1 MKIAIVGGG
10 IGGLTAALAL
20 SQNPYDITV
29 FERSAGIREI
39 GAGVQISP
47 NAGRLLHSL
56 GLGAAYSE
64 ISVNPHRVVLRRWED
79 DSIIRATDL
88 DESFISQHQVP
99 LANVARNELVEI
111 IGNAV
116 AARANVTLKFS
127 THVVAVEPGESSSVV
142 LFSDG
147 SSQTFD
153 IVIGADGIHSV
164 VRPCVGGVDKPRFSG
179 SAAYRALVPR
189 SVVEDLPIDVT
200 NRMGPDRHVVSYFIG
215 RNRSHLNLVC
225 ISPEDSWESESW
237 TEQGTMEDLY
247 SRFEGWSFDFLSLL
261 GRVEEPVFRWALYD
275 REPLEQWG
283 IGTTTL
289 LGDACHPMLPFMAQ
303 GSCQAIEDAV
313 VLARCLSDVS
323 TSDAVSALRRYEDAR
338 QGRTAQVQT
347 SSLMNRDLFHM
358 VDGQEQQDRDLIFS
372 ISPPGMSILDWVYE
386 YDALTISI

>member
-20 SQNPYDITV
+20 SESTHDITV

-64 ISVNPHRVVLRRWED
+64 ISVHPHRVVLRRWED

-88 DESFISQHQVP
+88 DESFITQHHVP

-111 IGNAV
+111 LGDAV
-116 AARANVTLKFS
+116 AARSNIALKFS
-127 THVVAVEPGESSSVV
+127 AHVVAVEPGDSASVV
-142 LFSDG
+142 QFSDG
-147 SSQTFD
+147 SSQSFE

-164 VRPCVGGVDKPRFSG
+164 VRPCVGSVDKPRFSG

-189 SVVEDLPIDVT
+189 RAVEDLPIDVT

-225 ISPEDSWESESW
+225 ISPEDSWETESW
-237 TEQGTMEDLY
+237 TEQGTKEDLY
-247 SRFEGWSFDFLSLL
+247 SRFEGWSPDFLSLL
-261 GRVEEPVFRWALYD
+261 GRVEEPIFRWALYD
-275 REPLEQWG
+275 RVPLEKWG
-283 IGTTTL
+283 MGTTTL

-303 GSCQAIEDAV
+303 GSCQAIEDAI
-313 VLARCLSDVS
+313 VLARCLKEAN
-323 TSDAVSALRRYEDAR
+323 TSDAAIALRRYEDAR

-358 VDGQEQQDRDLIFS
+358 VDGQEQKDRDLIFS

-386 YDALTISI
+386 YDALTVSV

>member
-1 MKIAIVGGG
+1 MKIAIIGGG

-20 SQNPYDITV
+20 SQNSHDITV

-64 ISVNPHRVVLRRWED
+64 ISVVPHRVVLRRWED

-88 DESFISQHQVP
+88 DESFLSQHQVP
-99 LANVARNELVEI
+99 LANIARNELVEI
-111 IGNAV
+111 LGDAV
-116 AARANVTLKFS
+116 ATRINVTLKFL
-127 THVVAVEPGESSSVV
+127 THVVSVEPGDASSEVI
-142 LFSDG
+142 FADG
-147 SSQTFD
+147 SSQSFD

-164 VRPCVGGVDKPRFSG
+164 VRPCVGGIDKPRFSG

-189 SVVEDLPIDVT
+189 SAVEDLPIEVT

-225 ISPEDSWESESW
+225 ISPEDSWETESW
-237 TEQGTMEDLY
+237 TEQGTKEDLY
-247 SRFEGWSFDFLSLL
+247 SRFEGWSPEFLSLL

-313 VLARCLSDVS
+313 VLARCLSEAN
-323 TSDAVSALRRYEDAR
+323 TSDATSALRRYEDAR

-358 VDGQEQQDRDLIFS
+358 VDGQEQKDRDLILS

-386 YDALTISI
+386 YDALTVAV

>member
-1 MKIAIVGGG
+1 MKIAIIGGG

-20 SQNPYDITV
+20 SQNAHDITV

-64 ISVNPHRVVLRRWED
+64 ISVNPQRVVLRRWED

-88 DESFISQHQVP
+88 DESFLSQHQVP

-111 IGNAV
+111 LGIAV

-127 THVVAVEPGESSSVV
+127 THVVKVEPGDASSEVI
-142 LFSDG
+142 FADG
-147 SSQTFD
+147 SSQSFD
-153 IVIGADGIHSV
+153 IVVGADGIHSV
-164 VRPCVGGVDKPRFSG
+164 VRPCVGGIDKPRFSG

-189 SVVEDLPIDVT
+189 SAVEDLPIDVT

-225 ISPEDSWESESW
+225 ISPEDSWETESW
-237 TEQGTMEDLY
+237 TEQGTMEDLL
-247 SRFEGWSFDFLSLL
+247 SRFEGWSPEFLSLL
-261 GRVEEPVFRWALYD
+261 GRVEEPIFRWALYD

-313 VLARCLSDVS
+313 VLARCLSDAS
-323 TSDAVSALRRYEDAR
+323 TNDAVSALRRYEDAR

-358 VDGQEQQDRDLIFS
+358 VDGQEQKDRDMILS

-386 YDALTISI
+386 YDALTVAI

>member
-20 SQNPYDITV
+20 SQSSHEITV

-47 NAGRLLHSL
+47 NASRLLHSL
-56 GLGAAYSE
+56 GLGQAYSK
-64 ISVNPHRVVLRRWED
+64 IAVYPQRVVFRRWED
-79 DSIIRATDL
+79 DSVLRSTEL
-88 DESFISQHQVP
+88 DESFVSQHQVP

-111 IGNAV
+111 LGDAV
-116 AARANVTLKFS
+116 AQTKNVTMKFS
-127 THVVAVEPGESSSVV
+127 AHVVGVDPGDASSVV
-142 LFSDG
+142 RFSDG
-147 SSQTFD
+147 MAQSFD
-153 IVIGADGIHSV
+153 IVVGADGIHSV
-164 VRPCVGGVDKPRFSG
+164 VRPCVGGLDKPRFSG

-189 SVVEDLPIDVT
+189 SAVEDLPIDVT

-237 TEQGTMEDLY
+237 TEQGTKEDLY
-247 SRFEGWSFDFLSLL
+247 SRFEGWSSDFLSLL
-261 GRVEEPVFRWALYD
+261 DRVEEPVFRWALYD

-313 VLARCLSDVS
+313 VLARCLSEASV
-323 TSDAVSALRRYEDAR
+323 SDAASALRRYEDVR

-347 SSLMNRDLFHM
+347 SSVMNRDLFHM
-358 VDGQEQQDRDLIFS
+358 VDGQEQRDRDMFFS

-386 YDALTISI
+386 YDALSVAI

>member
-1 MKIAIVGGG
+1 MKIAIIGGG

-20 SQNPYDITV
+20 SQNAHDITV

-88 DESFISQHQVP
+88 DESFLTQHQVP

-111 IGNAV
+111 LGNAV
-116 AARANVTLKFS
+116 AARVNVTLKFS
-127 THVVAVEPGESSSVV
+127 THVVKVEPGDASSEVI
-142 LFSDG
+142 FADG
-147 SSQTFD
+147 SSQSFD

-164 VRPCVGGVDKPRFSG
+164 VRPCVGGIDKPRFSG

-189 SVVEDLPIDVT
+189 SAVGDLPIDVT

-225 ISPEDSWESESW
+225 ISPEDSWETESW
-237 TEQGTMEDLY
+237 TEQGTMEDLL
-247 SRFEGWSFDFLSLL
+247 SRFEGWSPEFLSLL
-261 GRVEEPVFRWALYD
+261 GRVEEPIFRWALYD

-313 VLARCLSDVS
+313 VLARCLSDTNTKDV
-323 TSDAVSALRRYEDAR
+323 ASALRRYEDAR

-358 VDGQEQQDRDLIFS
+358 VDGQEQKDRDMILS
-372 ISPPGMSILDWVYE
+372 MSPPGMSILDWVYE
-386 YDALTISI
+386 YDALTVAV

>member
-1 MKIAIVGGG
+1 MKIAIIGGG
-10 IGGLTAALAL
+10 IGGLTAGLAL
-20 SQNPYDITV
+20 SQNAHDITV

-56 GLGAAYSE
+56 GLGEAYSE
-64 ISVNPHRVVLRRWED
+64 VSVNPQRVVLRRWED

-88 DESFISQHQVP
+88 DESFLSQHQVP

-111 IGNAV
+111 LGNAV

-127 THVVAVEPGESSSVV
+127 THVVKVEPGDSSSEVI
-142 LFSDG
+142 FADG
-147 SSQTFD
+147 SSQSFD

-164 VRPCVGGVDKPRFSG
+164 VRPCVGGIDKPRFSG

-189 SVVEDLPIDVT
+189 SAVEDLPIDVT

-225 ISPEDSWESESW
+225 ISPEDSWETESW
-237 TEQGTMEDLY
+237 TEQGTIEDLY
-247 SRFEGWSFDFLSLL
+247 SRFEGWSPEFLALL
-261 GRVEEPVFRWALYD
+261 GRVEQPIFRWALYD

-313 VLARCLSDVS
+313 VLARCLSDVN

-347 SSLMNRDLFHM
+347 SSVMNRDLFHM
-358 VDGQEQQDRDLIFS
+358 VDGQEQKDRDMIFS

-386 YDALTISI
+386 YDALTVAV

>member
-10 IGGLTAALAL
+10 IGGLTTALAL
-20 SQNPYDITV
+20 SQNSHDITV

-116 AARANVTLKFS
+116 AARTNVTLKFS

-147 SSQTFD
+147 SSQSFD

-189 SVVEDLPIDVT
+189 SAVEDLPIDVT

-247 SRFEGWSFDFLSLL
+247 SRFEGWSPDFLSLL

-313 VLARCLSDVS
+313 VLARCLSDVG
-323 TSDAVSALRRYEDAR
+323 TSDAVSALRRYEDVR

-358 VDGQEQQDRDLIFS
+358 VDGQEQKDRDLIFS

-386 YDALTISI
+386 YDALAVAI

>member
-20 SQNPYDITV
+20 SQNAHDITV

-47 NAGRLLHSL
+47 NASRLLHSL

-88 DESFISQHQVP
+88 DESFLSQHQVP

-111 IGNAV
+111 LGSAV
-116 AARANVTLKFS
+116 AARANVTMKFS
-127 THVVAVEPGESSSVV
+127 THVVSVEPGDTSSEVIFV
-142 LFSDG
+142 DG
-147 SSQTFD
+147 SSQSFD

-189 SVVEDLPIDVT
+189 SAVEDLPIDVT

-225 ISPEDSWESESW
+225 ISPEDSWETESW
-237 TEQGTMEDLY
+237 TEQGTKDDLY
-247 SRFEGWSFDFLSLL
+247 SRFEGWSPEFLSLL
-261 GRVEEPVFRWALYD
+261 GRVEEPIFRWALYD

-303 GSCQAIEDAV
+303 GSCQAIEDAI
-313 VLARCLSDVS
+313 VLARCLSDANTKDV
-323 TSDAVSALRRYEDAR
+323 ASALRRYEDAR

-347 SSLMNRDLFHM
+347 SSVMNRDLFHL
-358 VDGQEQQDRDLIFS
+358 VDGQEQKDRDMILS

-386 YDALTISI
+386 YDALTVAV

>member
-10 IGGLTAALAL
+10 IGGLTTALAL
-20 SQNPYDITV
+20 SQNSHDITV

-111 IGNAV
+111 LGNAV
-116 AARANVTLKFS
+116 AARVNVTLKFS
-127 THVVAVEPGESSSVV
+127 THVVKVEPSDSSSEVI
-142 LFSDG
+142 LADG
-147 SSQTFD
+147 SSQSFD

-189 SVVEDLPIDVT
+189 SAVEDLPIDVT

-225 ISPEDSWESESW
+225 ISPEDSWETESW

-247 SRFEGWSFDFLSLL
+247 SRFEGWSPGFLSLL
-261 GRVEEPVFRWALYD
+261 GRVEEPIFRWALYD

-323 TSDAVSALRRYEDAR
+323 TSDAASALRRYEDVR
-338 QGRTAQVQT
+338 QDRTAQVQT

-358 VDGQEQQDRDLIFS
+358 VDGQEQRDRDMIFS
-372 ISPPGMSILDWVYE
+372 ITPPGMSILDWVYE
-386 YDALTISI
+386 YDALTVSV

>member
-20 SQNPYDITV
+20 SQNSHDITV

-39 GAGVQISP
+39 GAGVLISP

-64 ISVNPHRVVLRRWED
+64 ISVIPHRVVLRRWED
-79 DSIIRATDL
+79 DSIIRATDI
-88 DESFISQHQVP
+88 DESFLSQHQVP
-99 LANVARNELVEI
+99 LANIARNELVEI
-111 IGNAV
+111 LGDGV
-116 AARANVTLKFS
+116 SDRANVELKFS
-127 THVVAVEPGESSSVV
+127 THVVEVEPGELSSVV

-147 SSQTFD
+147 ASQSFD
-153 IVIGADGIHSV
+153 IVIGADGIHSI
-164 VRPCVGGVDKPRFSG
+164 VRPCVGGIDKPRFSR

-189 SVVEDLPIDVT
+189 SAVEDLPIEVT

-225 ISPEDSWESESW
+225 ISPEDSWKSESW

-247 SRFEGWSFDFLSLL
+247 SRFEGWSPEFLSLL

-283 IGTTTL
+283 LGTTTL

-323 TSDAVSALRRYEDAR
+323 TSDASNALRRYEDVR
-338 QGRTAQVQT
+338 QSRTAQVQT
-347 SSLMNRDLFHM
+347 SSFMNRDLFHM
-358 VDGQEQQDRDLIFS
+358 VDGQEQKDRDMFFS
-372 ISPPGMSILDWVYE
+372 ISTPGMSVLDWVYE
-386 YDALTISI
+386 YDALTVAV

>member
-1 MKIAIVGGG
+1 MKIAIIGGG

-20 SQNPYDITV
+20 SQNSRDITV

-88 DESFISQHQVP
+88 DESFLSQHQVP

-111 IGNAV
+111 LGNAV
-116 AARANVTLKFS
+116 AAATNVTLKFS
-127 THVVAVEPGESSSVV
+127 THVVSVEPGDSSSEVIFV
-142 LFSDG
+142 DG
-147 SSQTFD
+147 SSQSFD

-164 VRPCVGGVDKPRFSG
+164 VRPCVGGIDKPRFSG

-189 SVVEDLPIDVT
+189 SAVEDLPIDVT

-225 ISPEDSWESESW
+225 ISPEDSWETESW

-247 SRFEGWSFDFLSLL
+247 SRFEGWSPDFLSLL
-261 GRVEEPVFRWALYD
+261 GRVEEPIFRWALYD
-275 REPLEQWG
+275 REPLEQRG

-303 GSCQAIEDAV
+303 GSCQAIEDAI
-313 VLARCLSDVS
+313 VLARCLSDAN
-323 TSDAVSALRRYEDAR
+323 TSDAASALRRYEDAR

-358 VDGQEQQDRDLIFS
+358 VDGQEQKDRDMIFS

-386 YDALTISI
+386 YDALTVSV

>member
-20 SQNPYDITV
+20 SQSSHEITV

-47 NAGRLLHSL
+47 NASRLLHSL
-56 GLGAAYSE
+56 GLGQAYSE
-64 ISVNPHRVVLRRWED
+64 IAVYPQRVVFRRWED
-79 DSIIRATDL
+79 DSVLRATEL
-88 DESFISQHQVP
+88 DESFVSQHQVP

-111 IGNAV
+111 LGDAV
-116 AARANVTLKFS
+116 AQTKNVTMKFS
-127 THVVAVEPGESSSVV
+127 SHVVGVEPGDATSIVR
-142 LFSDG
+142 FSDG
-147 SSQTFD
+147 TAQSFD
-153 IVIGADGIHSV
+153 IVVGADGIHSV
-164 VRPCVGGVDKPRFSG
+164 VRPCVGGRDKPRFSG

-189 SVVEDLPIDVT
+189 SAVEDVPIDVT
-200 NRMGPDRHVVSYFIG
+200 NRLGPDRHVVSYFIG

-237 TEQGTMEDLY
+237 TEQGTVDDLY
-247 SRFEGWSFDFLSLL
+247 VRFEGWSPQLLSLL
-261 GRVEEPVFRWALYD
+261 SRVEEPVFRWALYD

-283 IGTTTL
+283 LGTTTL

-313 VLARCLSDVS
+313 VLARCLSDVG
-323 TSDAVSALRRYEDAR
+323 TSGVSDALRRYENVR

-347 SSLMNRDLFHM
+347 SSVLNRDLFHM
-358 VDGQEQQDRDLIFS
+358 VDGQEQRDRDMIFS

-386 YDALTISI
+386 YDALTVAL

>member
-1 MKIAIVGGG
+1 MKIAIIGGG

-20 SQNPYDITV
+20 SQNAHDITV

-64 ISVNPHRVVLRRWED
+64 ISVNPQRVVLRRWED

-88 DESFISQHQVP
+88 DESFLSQHQVP

-111 IGNAV
+111 LGIAV

-127 THVVAVEPGESSSVV
+127 THVVKVEPGDASSEVI
-142 LFSDG
+142 FADG
-147 SSQTFD
+147 SSQSFD
-153 IVIGADGIHSV
+153 IVVGADGIHSV
-164 VRPCVGGVDKPRFSG
+164 VRPCVGGIDKPRFSG

-189 SVVEDLPIDVT
+189 SAVEDLPIDVT

-225 ISPEDSWESESW
+225 ISPEDSWETESW
-237 TEQGTMEDLY
+237 TEQGTMEDLL
-247 SRFEGWSFDFLSLL
+247 SRFEGWSPEFLSLL
-261 GRVEEPVFRWALYD
+261 GRVEEPIFRWALYD

-313 VLARCLSDVS
+313 VLARCLSDAS
-323 TSDAVSALRRYEDAR
+323 TNDAVSALRRYEDAR

-347 SSLMNRDLFHM
+347 SSLSNRDLFHM
-358 VDGQEQQDRDLIFS
+358 VDGQEQKDRDMIFS

-386 YDALTISI
+386 YDALTVTI

>member
-20 SQNPYDITV
+20 SESTHDITV

-56 GLGAAYSE
+56 GLGAPYSE
-64 ISVNPHRVVLRRWED
+64 ISVHPHRVVLRRWED

-88 DESFISQHQVP
+88 DESFITQHHVP

-111 IGNAV
+111 LGDAV
-116 AARANVTLKFS
+116 AARSNVAMKFS
-127 THVVAVEPGESSSVV
+127 AHVVAVEPGDSASVV
-142 LFSDG
+142 QFSDG
-147 SSQTFD
+147 LSQSFD

-189 SVVEDLPIDVT
+189 SAVEDLPIDVT

-225 ISPEDSWESESW
+225 ISPEDSWETESW
-237 TEQGTMEDLY
+237 TEQGTKEDLY
-247 SRFEGWSFDFLSLL
+247 SRFEGWSPDFLSLL
-261 GRVEEPVFRWALYD
+261 GRVEEPIFRWALYD
-275 REPLEQWG
+275 REPLEKWG
-283 IGTTTL
+283 MGTTTL

-303 GSCQAIEDAV
+303 GSCQAIEDAI
-313 VLARCLSDVS
+313 VLARCL
-323 TSDAVSALRRYEDAR
+323 TDANTGDAAIALRRYEDAR

-358 VDGQEQQDRDLIFS
+358 LDGQEQKDRDLIFS

-386 YDALTISI
+386 YDALTVSV

>member
-20 SQNPYDITV
+20 SQNAHDITV

-64 ISVNPHRVVLRRWED
+64 ISVNPQRVVLRRWED

-88 DESFISQHQVP
+88 DESFLSQHQVP

-111 IGNAV
+111 LGSAV

-127 THVVAVEPGESSSVV
+127 THVVKVEPGDASSEVI
-142 LFSDG
+142 FADG
-147 SSQTFD
+147 SSQSFD

-164 VRPCVGGVDKPRFSG
+164 VRPCVGGIDKPRFSG

-189 SVVEDLPIDVT
+189 SAVEDLPIDVT

-225 ISPEDSWESESW
+225 ISPEDSWETESW
-237 TEQGTMEDLY
+237 TEQGTMEDLL
-247 SRFEGWSFDFLSLL
+247 SRFEGWSAEFLSLL
-261 GRVEEPVFRWALYD
+261 GRVEEPIFRWALYD

-313 VLARCLSDVS
+313 VLARCLSDAS
-323 TSDAVSALRRYEDAR
+323 TNDAVSALRRYEDAR

-358 VDGQEQQDRDLIFS
+358 VDGQEQKDRDMILS

-386 YDALTISI
+386 YDALTVAI

>member
-1 MKIAIVGGG
+1 MKIAIIGGG
-10 IGGLTAALAL
+10 IGGLTGALAL
-20 SQNPYDITV
+20 SQNAHDITV

-64 ISVNPHRVVLRRWED
+64 ISVNPQRVVLRRWED

-88 DESFISQHQVP
+88 DESFLSQHQVP

-111 IGNAV
+111 LGIAV

-127 THVVAVEPGESSSVV
+127 THVVKVEPGDASSEVI
-142 LFSDG
+142 FADG
-147 SSQTFD
+147 SSQSFD
-153 IVIGADGIHSV
+153 IVVGADGIHSV
-164 VRPCVGGVDKPRFSG
+164 VRPCVGGIDKPRFSG

-189 SVVEDLPIDVT
+189 SAVEDLPIDVT

-225 ISPEDSWESESW
+225 ISPEDSWETESW
-237 TEQGTMEDLY
+237 TEQGTMEDLL
-247 SRFEGWSFDFLSLL
+247 SRFEGWSPEFLSLL
-261 GRVEEPVFRWALYD
+261 GRVEEPIFRWALYD

-313 VLARCLSDVS
+313 VLARCLSETNTKDV
-323 TSDAVSALRRYEDAR
+323 ASALRRYEDAR

-347 SSLMNRDLFHM
+347 SSLSNRDLFHM
-358 VDGQEQQDRDLIFS
+358 VDGQEQKDRDMIFS

-386 YDALTISI
+386 YDALTVTI

>member
-10 IGGLTAALAL
+10 IGGLTTALAL
-20 SQNPYDITV
+20 SQNAHDITV

-88 DESFISQHQVP
+88 DESFLSQHQVP

-111 IGNAV
+111 LGSPV

-127 THVVAVEPGESSSVV
+127 THVVSVEPGDSSSEVI
-142 LFSDG
+142 FADG
-147 SSQTFD
+147 SSQSFD

-164 VRPCVGGVDKPRFSG
+164 VRPCVGGIDKPRFSG

-189 SVVEDLPIDVT
+189 SAVEDLPIDVT

-225 ISPEDSWESESW
+225 ISPEDSWETESW

-247 SRFEGWSFDFLSLL
+247 SRFEGWSSDFLSLL
-261 GRVEEPVFRWALYD
+261 GRIEEPIFRWALYD

-303 GSCQAIEDAV
+303 GSCQAIEDAI
-313 VLARCLSDVS
+313 VLARCLSDAN
-323 TSDAVSALRRYEDAR
+323 TSDAASALRRYETAR

-347 SSLMNRDLFHM
+347 SSVMNRDLFHM
-358 VDGQEQQDRDLIFS
+358 VDGKEQKDRDLIFS

-386 YDALTISI
+386 YDALTVSV

>member
-20 SQNPYDITV
+20 SQNSHDITV

-39 GAGVQISP
+39 GAGVLISP

-56 GLGAAYSE
+56 GLGVAYSE
-64 ISVNPHRVVLRRWED
+64 ISVIPHRVVLRRWED
-79 DSIIRATDL
+79 DSIIRATDI
-88 DESFISQHQVP
+88 DESFLSQHQVP
-99 LANVARNELVEI
+99 LANIARNELVEI
-111 IGNAV
+111 LGDGV
-116 AARANVTLKFS
+116 SDRANVELKFS
-127 THVVAVEPGESSSVV
+127 THVVAVEPGELSSVV

-147 SSQTFD
+147 ASQSFD
-153 IVIGADGIHSV
+153 IVIGADGIHSI
-164 VRPCVGGVDKPRFSG
+164 VRPCVGGIDKPRFSG

-189 SVVEDLPIDVT
+189 SAVEDLPIEVT

-225 ISPEDSWESESW
+225 ISPEDSWKSESW

-247 SRFEGWSFDFLSLL
+247 SRFEGWSPEFLSLL

-283 IGTTTL
+283 LGTTTL

-323 TSDAVSALRRYEDAR
+323 TSDASNALRRYEDVR

-347 SSLMNRDLFHM
+347 SSFMNRDLFHM
-358 VDGQEQQDRDLIFS
+358 VDGQEQKDRDMFFS
-372 ISPPGMSILDWVYE
+372 ISPPGMSVLDWVYE
-386 YDALTISI
+386 YDALTVAV

>member
-20 SQNPYDITV
+20 SESTHDITV

-64 ISVNPHRVVLRRWED
+64 ISVHPHRVVLRRWED

-88 DESFISQHQVP
+88 DESFITQHHVP

-111 IGNAV
+111 LGDAV
-116 AARANVTLKFS
+116 AARSNIALKFS
-127 THVVAVEPGESSSVV
+127 AHVVAVEPGDSASVV
-142 LFSDG
+142 QFSDG
-147 SSQTFD
+147 LSQSFD

-189 SVVEDLPIDVT
+189 SAVEDLPIDVT

-225 ISPEDSWESESW
+225 ISPENSWETESW
-237 TEQGTMEDLY
+237 TEQGTKEDLY
-247 SRFEGWSFDFLSLL
+247 SRFEGWSPDFLSLL
-261 GRVEEPVFRWALYD
+261 GRVEEPIFRWALYD
-275 REPLEQWG
+275 REPLEKWG
-283 IGTTTL
+283 MGTTTL

-303 GSCQAIEDAV
+303 GSCQAIEDAI
-313 VLARCLSDVS
+313 VLARCLKEAN
-323 TSDAVSALRRYEDAR
+323 TSDAAIALRRYEDAR

-358 VDGQEQQDRDLIFS
+358 VDGQEQKDRDLIFS

-386 YDALTISI
+386 YDALTVSV

>member
-1 MKIAIVGGG
+1 MKIAIIGGG

-20 SQNPYDITV
+20 SQNPHDITV

-56 GLGAAYSE
+56 GLGAAYSA

-88 DESFISQHQVP
+88 DESFLSQHQVP

-116 AARANVTLKFS
+116 AARTNVTLKFS

-147 SSQTFD
+147 SSQSFD

-164 VRPCVGGVDKPRFSG
+164 VRPCVGGIDKPRFSG

-189 SVVEDLPIDVT
+189 SAVEDLPIDVT

-247 SRFEGWSFDFLSLL
+247 SRFEDWSPDFLSLL
-261 GRVEEPVFRWALYD
+261 GRVQEPVFRWALYD

-347 SSLMNRDLFHM
+347 SAVMNKDLFHM
-358 VDGQEQQDRDLIFS
+358 IDGQEQRDRDLILS

-386 YDALTISI
+386 YDALTVTV

>member
-20 SQNPYDITV
+20 SESTHAITV

-56 GLGAAYSE
+56 GLGAPYSE
-64 ISVNPHRVVLRRWED
+64 ISVHPHRVVLRRWED

-88 DESFISQHQVP
+88 DESFITQHRVP

-111 IGNAV
+111 LGDAV
-116 AARANVTLKFS
+116 AARSNVVLKFS
-127 THVVAVEPGESSSVV
+127 AHVVAVEPGDSASVV
-142 LFSDG
+142 QFADG
-147 SSQTFD
+147 SSQSFD

-189 SVVEDLPIDVT
+189 SAVEDLPIDVT

-225 ISPEDSWESESW
+225 ISPEDSWETESW
-237 TEQGTMEDLY
+237 TEQGTKEDLY
-247 SRFEGWSFDFLSLL
+247 SRFEGWSPDFLSLL
-261 GRVEEPVFRWALYD
+261 DRVEEPIFRWALYD
-275 REPLEQWG
+275 REPLEKWG
-283 IGTTTL
+283 MGTTTL

-303 GSCQAIEDAV
+303 GSCQAIEDAI
-313 VLARCLSDVS
+313 VLARCLKEAN
-323 TSDAVSALRRYEDAR
+323 TSDAAIALRRYEDAR

-358 VDGQEQQDRDLIFS
+358 VDGQEQKDRDQVFS

-386 YDALTISI
+386 YDALAISI

>member
-189 SVVEDLPIDVT
+189 SAVEDLPIDVT

-313 VLARCLSDVS
+313 VLARCLSDVG

-347 SSLMNRDLFHM
+347 SSFMNRDLFHM

-372 ISPPGMSILDWVYE
+372 ISPPGMSILGWVYE
-386 YDALTISI
+386 YDALTVAI

>member
-1 MKIAIVGGG
+1 MKIAIIGGG

-20 SQNPYDITV
+20 SQNAHDITV

-56 GLGAAYSE
+56 GLGATYSE

-88 DESFISQHQVP
+88 DESFLSQHQVP

-111 IGNAV
+111 LGIAV

-127 THVVAVEPGESSSVV
+127 THVVKVEPGDASSEVI
-142 LFSDG
+142 FADG
-147 SSQTFD
+147 SSRSFD
-153 IVIGADGIHSV
+153 IVVGADGIHSV
-164 VRPCVGGVDKPRFSG
+164 VRPCVGGIDKPRFSG

-189 SVVEDLPIDVT
+189 SAVEDLPIDVT

-225 ISPEDSWESESW
+225 ISPEDSWETESW
-237 TEQGTMEDLY
+237 TEQGTMEDLL
-247 SRFEGWSFDFLSLL
+247 SRFEGWSPEFLSLL
-261 GRVEEPVFRWALYD
+261 GRVEEPIFRWALYD

-313 VLARCLSDVS
+313 VLARCLSDAS
-323 TSDAVSALRRYEDAR
+323 TNDAVSALRRYEDAR
-338 QGRTAQVQT
+338 QGRTAQVQI

-358 VDGQEQQDRDLIFS
+358 VDGQEQKDRDMILS

-386 YDALTISI
+386 YDALTVAI

>member
-20 SQNPYDITV
+20 SESTHDITV

-56 GLGAAYSE
+56 GLGAPYSE
-64 ISVNPHRVVLRRWED
+64 ISVHPHRVVLRRWED

-88 DESFISQHQVP
+88 DESFITQHHVP

-111 IGNAV
+111 LGDAV
-116 AARANVTLKFS
+116 AACSNIAMKFS
-127 THVVAVEPGESSSVV
+127 AHVVAVEPGDSASVV
-142 LFSDG
+142 QFSDG
-147 SSQTFD
+147 SSQSFD

-164 VRPCVGGVDKPRFSG
+164 VRPCVGSVDKPRFSG

-189 SVVEDLPIDVT
+189 SAVEDLPIDVT

-225 ISPEDSWESESW
+225 ISPEDSWETESW
-237 TEQGTMEDLY
+237 TEQGTKEDLY
-247 SRFEGWSFDFLSLL
+247 SRFEGWSPDFLSLL
-261 GRVEEPVFRWALYD
+261 GRVEEPIFRWALYD
-275 REPLEQWG
+275 REPLEKWG
-283 IGTTTL
+283 MGTTTL

-303 GSCQAIEDAV
+303 GSCQAIEDAI
-313 VLARCLSDVS
+313 VLARCLTDAN
-323 TSDAVSALRRYEDAR
+323 TSDAAIALRRYEDAR

-358 VDGQEQQDRDLIFS
+358 VDGQEQKDRDLIFS

-386 YDALTISI
+386 YDALTVSV

>member
-99 LANVARNELVEI
+99 LANVARNELVDI

-189 SVVEDLPIDVT
+189 SAVEDLPIDVT

-237 TEQGTMEDLY
+237 TEQGTIEDLY
-247 SRFEGWSFDFLSLL
+247 SRFEGWSSDFLSLL

-323 TSDAVSALRRYEDAR
+323 TSDAASALRRYEDAR

>member
-1 MKIAIVGGG
+1 MKIAIIGGG
-10 IGGLTAALAL
+10 IGGLIAALSL
-20 SQNPYDITV
+20 SQNAHDITV

-56 GLGAAYSE
+56 GLGTAYSE

-79 DSIIRATDL
+79 DSIIRANDL
-88 DESFISQHQVP
+88 DESFLSQHQVP

-111 IGNAV
+111 LGTAV
-116 AARANVTLKFS
+116 AARTNVTLKFS
-127 THVVAVEPGESSSVV
+127 THVVKVEPGDASSEVI
-142 LFSDG
+142 FADD
-147 SSQTFD
+147 SSQLFD

-164 VRPCVGGVDKPRFSG
+164 VRPCVGGIDKPRFSG

-189 SVVEDLPIDVT
+189 SAVEDLPIDVT

-225 ISPEDSWESESW
+225 ISPEDSWETESW

-247 SRFEGWSFDFLSLL
+247 SRFEGWSPDFLSLL
-261 GRVEEPVFRWALYD
+261 GRVEEPIFRWALYD

-313 VLARCLSDVS
+313 VLARCLSDAN
-323 TSDAVSALRRYEDAR
+323 TSDPAKALRRYEDAR

-358 VDGQEQQDRDLIFS
+358 VDGQEQKDRDMIFS

-386 YDALTISI
+386 YDALTVAV

>member
-189 SVVEDLPIDVT
+189 SAVEDLPIDVT

-247 SRFEGWSFDFLSLL
+247 LRFEGWSSDFLSLL

-358 VDGQEQQDRDLIFS
+358 VDGQEQRDRDMIFS